1 MSEQGWQHRRD
12 AIRTLWSC
20 SALVLAL
27 ALCSCAATS
36 QPSTHL
42 PAASADVLIVPGCPS
57 EDDGTVSRCQWRRAV
72 WAAHLVQQGFAARV
86 LVSGSSVHNRWLE
99 SDGLAAA
106 LASLGLPTDRISAET
121 QALHTDENIAYSLR
135 VAETLGCRTV
145 MVAGDGR
152 LQTRGMCAMARHWGW
167 ACTEAPPPR
176 RWVKSRLDA
185 GYPRI
190 QTEPESLDSWRP
202 WQEREAERAKRAGS
216 TPRSHSMF
224 RYLGM
229 RLRSGSGRSNPQ
241 PEPPGP
247 EPSLQP
253 GSGC

>member
-1 MSEQGWQHRRD
+1 MAPNATKSKTDKAAPKRGKLRNE
-12 AIRTLWSC
+12 T
-20 SALVLAL
+20 ALL
-27 ALCSCAATS
+27 S
-36 QPSTHL
+36 
-42 PAASADVLIVPGCPS
+42 
-57 EDDGTVSRCQWRRAV
+57 
-72 WAAHLVQQGFAARV
+72 
-86 LVSGSSVHNRWLE
+86 
-99 SDGLAAA
+99 
-106 LASLGLPTDRISAET
+106 
-121 QALHTDENIAYSLR
+121 
-135 VAETLGCRTV
+135 
-145 MVAGDGR
+145 
-152 LQTRGMCAMARHWGW
+152 
-167 ACTEAPPPR
+167 
-176 RWVKSRLDA
+176 WVKSRLDA